1 VTFFFNGGV
10 EAEFKDE
17 ERHMVPSPAQGA
29 FLP

>member
-1 VTFFFNGGV
+1 VTFFNGGV